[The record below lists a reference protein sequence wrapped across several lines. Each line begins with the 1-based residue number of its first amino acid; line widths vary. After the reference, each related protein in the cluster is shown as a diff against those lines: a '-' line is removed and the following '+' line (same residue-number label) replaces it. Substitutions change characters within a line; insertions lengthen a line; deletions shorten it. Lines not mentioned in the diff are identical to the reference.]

1 MEILKARQ
9 PSDLLRGLNY
19 LDKRFELKEPE
30 KRYLINLQKGLSGET
45 AFDDKI
51 NQHIDKQ
58 AIVLNDLLLLNKGLS
73 FKVDSLLIASHGVYI
88 FEIRNYVGRYVRHME
103 GFSTIHGEEVANP
116 LIQLNRSASFLSQ
129 LLKEWGSELKVTAH
143 LVFIHPQFSL
153 YNARVEDP
161 IILPNQI
168 DEYLK
173 DINIKSRML
182 SREHHNLARRII
194 KLHDDDSP
202 VQKQLPYYS
211 YKELKKGLSCNACG
225 SFDLLIT
232 QRSCYCKSCF
242 VKRGV
247 TDVILDNIEEL
258 QFLFPETTLTTAK
271 VNEWC
276 GDAVHFRRMR
286 KVLKEHYTATGATSG
301 RVYEQTVPRR

>member
-1 MEILKARQ
+1 MEILKTRQ

-30 KRYLINLQKGLSGET
+30 KRYLINLQEGLRGDT

-51 NQHIDKQ
+51 SQLINKE

-73 FKVDSLLIASHGVYI
+73 FQVDSLLISSHGVYV
-88 FEIRNYVGRYVRHME
+88 FEIRNYAGRYVRLAE
-103 GFSTIHGEEVANP
+103 GFSTIRGQEVADP
-116 LIQLNRSASFLSQ
+116 LIQLNRTASFLKQ
-129 LLKEWGSELKVTAH
+129 LLKEWGSGLTVTAQ

-168 DEYLK
+168 DEYLE
-173 DINIKSRML
+173 DLNTKSRML
-182 SREHHNLARRII
+182 SREHHDLARRIL

-242 VKRGV
+242 VKRAV

-286 KVLKEHYTATGATSG
+286 KVLKEHYTATGATSE
-301 RVYEQTVPRR
+301 RVYEQTTPRR

>member
-1 MEILKARQ
+1 MEILKTRE
-9 PSDLLRGLNY
+9 PFDLLRGLNY

-30 KRYLINLQKGLSGET
+30 KSYLINMKKGLSGEA

-51 NQHIDKQ
+51 AQLIDKEV
-58 AIVLNDLLLLNKGLS
+58 IVLNGLLLLNKGLS
-73 FKVDSLLIASHGVYI
+73 FQVDSLLITSSGVYV
-88 FEIRNYVGRYVRHME
+88 FEIKNYSGRYIRHPE
-103 GFSTIHGEEVANP
+103 GLSKIHGQEVVDP
-116 LIQLNRSASFLSQ
+116 LIQLNRTASFLSQ
-129 LLKEWGSELKVTAH
+129 LLKEWRSGLTVTAY
-143 LVFIHPQFSL
+143 LVFVHPKFSL
-153 YNARVEDP
+153 YNARVDDP

-168 DEYLK
+168 DEYLE

-182 SREHHNLARRII
+182 SKGHHDLASRIL
-194 KLHDDDSP
+194 KLHDEESP
-202 VQKQLPYYS
+202 MQKQLPYYS

-242 VKRGV
+242 VKRAV

-258 QFLFPETTLTTAK
+258 QFLFPDTALTTAK

-286 KVLKEHYTATGATSG
+286 KVLKENFTATGATSD
-301 RVYEQTVPRR
+301 RVYE